1 MSTGGAPF
9 EHPPGR
15 VLGAAA
21 LAFAV
26 VTAAVLGPRSTPS
39 VLATGFGVVGLT
51 VGLARDDRRVAGI
64 GVVSLLGGVLAAGG
78 AGAPPALVLP
88 GTAAA
93 LLSWEFATGSF
104 DVREVVGDGTVERSE
119 IVHVVAATGAGA
131 LVTGFT
137 YVVYRTLSVGV
148 SVLGVTLLLV
158 AAVALALA
166 LRE

>member
-1 MSTGGAPF
+1 MSTEGGPF

-26 VTAAVLGPRSTPS
+26 VTAAVLGTQSTLS

-51 VGLARDDRRVAGI
+51 VGLARDDRRAAGI
-64 GVVSLLGGVLAAGG
+64 GVVSLLGGVLAGGG

-88 GTAAA
+88 ATAAG
-93 LLSWEFATGSF
+93 LLSWEFAAGSF
-104 DVREVVGDGTVERSE
+104 DVRNVVEDGTVERSE
-119 IVHVVAATGAGA
+119 VVHVVTATSAGA
-131 LVTGFT
+131 LLTGFT

-148 SVLGVTLLLV
+148 SILGVTLLLV
-158 AAVALALA
+158 AAVALAVA